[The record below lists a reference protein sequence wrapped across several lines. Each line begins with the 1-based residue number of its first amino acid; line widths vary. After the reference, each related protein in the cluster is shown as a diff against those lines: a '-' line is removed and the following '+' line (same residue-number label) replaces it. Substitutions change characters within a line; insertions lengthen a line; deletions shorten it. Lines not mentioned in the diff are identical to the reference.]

1 MVDQGGV
8 DPARGIAPTRGVE
21 NARLRPPHPLDA
33 EWWVHSDG
41 EVLGPFTGHQ
51 LRAFIGEGRITRS
64 TDIVKVGSE
73 TWSLAGDDPVIGRLF
88 PRSAPAIPAREPAAV
103 SGPVSAAP
111 GATVVQVTNTIT
123 SEAPQPILVGMG
135 EAKPKSAGTA
145 LLLSILICGA
155 GQMYNGQIGKGIGML
170 VLCVLLWFV
179 FLGWII
185 NIWSW
190 IDAYRTAKAM
200 NERYYRLLAAGAVI

>member
-1 MVDQGGV
+1 MRGLAPGRAVRSAGV
-8 DPARGIAPTRGVE
+8 
-21 NARLRPPHPLDA
+21 RPPHPLDA
-33 EWWVHSDG
+33 EWWLHSDG

-51 LRAFIGEGRITRS
+51 LRDFITEGRMTRS

-73 TWSLAGDDPVIGRLF
+73 TWAPAEDDPVIGRLF
-88 PRSAPAIPAREPAAV
+88 PRAAPIAPAREPAAKA
-103 SGPVSAAP
+103 GPVNAAP

-123 SEAPQPILVGMG
+123 SEAPRAILVGMG
-135 EAKPKSAGTA
+135 EAKLKSAGTA

-155 GQMYNGQIGKGIGML
+155 GQMYNGQIGKGLGML

-190 IDAYRTAKAM
+190 VDAYRTAKAM
-200 NERYYRLLAAGAVI
+200 NDRYMRLLAAGAVI